1 MKKAIITLLM
11 LLLTIGGHAMIE
23 TLTLEDLS
31 HGADMIVRGTI
42 KGIKSAGKIPEGPE
56 VLACLFETVE
66 VFKGNSKSGDNL
78 KIKNYRGIED
88 APEFKEGGQYL
99 LFLKKV
105 ESHFEIVNGVQGSW
119 PVDEN
124 GKFLGMGTDI
134 SIERLKTAIAAPPTP
149 KTLVDPVEF

>member
-1 MKKAIITLLM
+1 MKRAIITLLM
-11 LLLTIGGHAMIE
+11 LLLTIGGHAMFE

>member
-1 MKKAIITLLM
+1 
-11 LLLTIGGHAMIE
+11 
-23 TLTLEDLS
+23 
-31 HGADMIVRGTI
+31 
-42 KGIKSAGKIPEGPE
+42 
-56 VLACLFETVE
+56 

>member
-23 TLTLEDLS
+23 TLTLEDLAQ
-31 HGADMIVRGTI
+31 GADLIVKGTI

-56 VLACLFETVE
+56 VIACLLEAGE
-66 VFKGNSKSGDNL
+66 VFKGDGKSGDNL

-88 APEFKEGGQYL
+88 MPEFKEGSQYL

-134 SIERLKTAIAAPPTP
+134 TVERLKTAITAPPTP

>member
-1 MKKAIITLLM
+1 MKRAIITLLM

-56 VLACLFETVE
+56 ALACLFETVE

-134 SIERLKTAIAAPPTP
+134 SIERLKTAITAPPTP